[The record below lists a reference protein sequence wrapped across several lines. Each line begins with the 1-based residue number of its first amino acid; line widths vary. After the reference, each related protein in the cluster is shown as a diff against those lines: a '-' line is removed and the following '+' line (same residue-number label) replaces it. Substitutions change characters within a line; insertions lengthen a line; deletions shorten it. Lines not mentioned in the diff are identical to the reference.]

1 MLSPRITFRRN
12 ILDFTKTYRKPL
24 TLFWRSQ
31 RSEPKQVGSPETFD
45 GVRPYRV
52 IPEPN
57 GLKFMYDLC
66 TKTEG
71 FTKAYKLTER
81 LFHELGPIYKEN
93 LMLMPTEVLHVQDPD
108 DFEKVFR
115 AEGKYPRRL
124 MFDFMVEHRKRR
136 NHFPGIIQV

>member
-1 MLSPRITFRRN
+1 MLSPRIAFRRN
-12 ILDFTKTYRKPL
+12 ILGFTKTYRKPL

-71 FTKAYKLTER
+71 FTKAYKITER
-81 LFHELGPIYKEN
+81 LYHELGPIYKEN

-136 NHFPGIIQV
+136 NHFPGIIPV

>member
-1 MLSPRITFRRN
+1 MLSPRIAFRRN
-12 ILDFTKTYRKPL
+12 ILDFTKPYRKPL

-31 RSEPKQVGSPETFD
+31 RSEPKQVESPERFD
-45 GVRPYRV
+45 GVQSYRV

-57 GLKFMYDLC
+57 GFKFMYDLC

-71 FTKAYKLTER
+71 FTKAYKITER

-93 LMLMPTEVLHVQDPD
+93 LMLWPIAAVHVQEPD
-108 DFEKVFR
+108 DFETVFR

-136 NHFPGIIQV
+136 THFPGIIQV